1 MKINYVMLTFAI
13 LIAALLSYG
22 FILIPSIFS
31 GVEEFKIIFGI
42 NVFLNFSLCL
52 SLAMAIT
59 TEIKRSTFL
68 IRTAGFSLFLFSI
81 LLFFLIKIFISST
94 GLIIVISG
102 LFFLLTLLIAFTLS
116 KSKV

>member
-1 MKINYVMLTFAI
+1 MKINYIMLTFAI
-13 LIAALLSYG
+13 FIAALLSYG
-22 FILIPSIFS
+22 FILIPSVYI
-31 GVEEFKIIFGI
+31 GVEEFKFIFGI

-52 SLAMAIT
+52 SLALAIT
-59 TEIKRSTFL
+59 SEMKRTTFL

-81 LLFFLIKIFISST
+81 LLFFLVKIFVSTT

-102 LFFLLTLLIAFTLS
+102 LFFLFSLLIAFSLN